1 MKRLLTPLWL
11 GLVAAVAGSSLAH
24 AGHGQLDA
32 LIKAQAKANAVPEVL
47 AHRVILRES
56 RYQPELIGRGGCIG
70 LMQIKLGTARGLGY
84 HGDEKGLRDPNTNLT
99 YGMKYLGGAYR
110 AANGDHDRAM
120 RLYASGYYDIA
131 KRQRQELA
139 AGRVLESSGN
149 PQPPPGTTAPRELAE
164 KPADQADTAEQA
176 DDK

>member
-1 MKRLLTPLWL
+1 MTRLLTPLWL
-11 GLVAAVAGSSLAH
+11 GLAVAAAPSLAL
-24 AGHGQLDA
+24 AGHGKLDA
-32 LIKAQAKANAVPEVL
+32 MIRTQAKANAVPEAL

-56 RYQPELIGRGGCIG
+56 RYQPELIGHGGCIG

-84 HGDEKGLRDPNTNLT
+84 RGDEKGLRDPSINLT

-139 AGRVLESSGN
+139 AGHVLESSGN
-149 PQPPPGTTAPRELAE
+149 PQPPPGSSAPRREIATG
-164 KPADQADTAEQA
+164 PDDQADSTDQA
-176 DDK
+176 SDK